1 MTGST
6 EYSIVWTTKTTKKY
20 ERTLKKLAKLYKG
33 KSDRQVFK
41 QFVSEQLQDR
51 LCSDPYLPQSRSEP
65 SPSNIIL
72 PEGLEF
78 RKMTFKMQPRRGGAS
93 GEGRL
98 MYLVDWDQYL
108 IILAWIYTKDEFSGR
123 PDDESLMSEIKDAID
138 SVD

>member
-1 MTGST
+1 
-6 EYSIVWTTKTTKKY
+6 
-20 ERTLKKLAKLYKG
+20 
-33 KSDRQVFK
+33 
-41 QFVSEQLQDR
+41 VSEQLQDR